1 MKKGGDNWNFETL
14 IIKMG
19 IYEIGGVQM
28 PTYMTLIKYTQKGV
42 ENMKDSPNRLD
53 AAKELFKSMGGELK
67 SFHLAMGRFDAVVI
81 AEGPDDETATKLA
94 MTIGAGGAIRTE
106 TFRVFPEDEYRK
118 IISELP

>member
-28 PTYMTLIKYTQKGV
+28 STYMTLIKYTQKGV

-53 AAKELFKSMGGELK
+53 MAKELFKSMGGELK
-67 SFHLAMGRFDAVVI
+67 SFFLAMGRFDAVVI
-81 AEGPDDETATKLA
+81 SEGPDDETATKLA
-94 MTIGAGGAIRTE
+94 LTIGAAGAIRTE